1 MVTTIE
7 HISNALHD
15 VRDPEI
21 PGISVIDLGVI
32 TKIDIKDEKILIQM
46 TPTFVG
52 CPAIQVMKEDVQ
64 KCLSEFGEVIVTVN
78 YDIPW
83 DSNRITEEGLIAL
96 KKHGLAP
103 PPRYELAFELDILE
117 NIACPHCGST
127 KTTLQTPFGPTLCRS
142 IHYCNSCNQAF
153 EQFKPL

>member
-1 MVTTIE
+1 MVTPDEILA
-7 HISNALHD
+7 ALQD

-21 PGISVIDLGVI
+21 PGISVVDLGVI
-32 TKIDIKDEKILIQM
+32 TKVEIVNEQIKVQM

-52 CPAIQVMKEDVQ
+52 CPAIAVMKEDVE
-64 KCLSEFGEVIVTVN
+64 KRLEEFGDVIVTVN

-83 DSNRITEEGLIAL
+83 DSNRITEAGLLAL

-127 KTTLQTPFGPTLCRS
+127 QTVVQTPFGPTLCRS
-142 IHYCNSCNQAF
+142 IHYCNSCHQAF

>member
-1 MVTTIE
+1 MVTSDEILA
-7 HISNALHD
+7 ALQD

-21 PGISVIDLGVI
+21 PGISVVDLGVI
-32 TKIDIKDEKILIQM
+32 TKVEIVDEQIRVQM

-52 CPAIQVMKEDVQ
+52 CPAIAVMKEDVE
-64 KCLSEFGEVIVTVN
+64 KRLEEFGDVVVTVN

-83 DSNRITEEGLIAL
+83 DSNRITEAGLLAL

-127 KTTLQTPFGPTLCRS
+127 QTVVQTPFGPTLCRS
-142 IHYCNSCNQAF
+142 IHYCNSCHQAF

>member
-1 MVTTIE
+1 MVTPDEILA
-7 HISNALHD
+7 ALQD

-21 PGISVIDLGVI
+21 PGISVVDLGVI
-32 TKIDIKDEKILIQM
+32 TKVEILNEQIKVQM

-52 CPAIQVMKEDVQ
+52 CPAIAVMKEDVE
-64 KCLSEFGEVIVTVN
+64 KRLEEFGNVIVTVN

-83 DSNRITEEGLIAL
+83 DSNRITEAGLLAL

-127 KTTLQTPFGPTLCRS
+127 QTVVQTPFGPTLCRS
-142 IHYCNSCNQAF
+142 IHYCNSCHQAF

>member
-1 MVTTIE
+1 MVTPDEILA
-7 HISNALHD
+7 ALQD

-21 PGISVIDLGVI
+21 PGISVVDLGVI
-32 TKIDIKDEKILIQM
+32 TKVEILNEQIKVQM

-52 CPAIQVMKEDVQ
+52 CPAIAVMKQDVE
-64 KCLSEFGEVIVTVN
+64 KRLEEFGDVIVTVN

-83 DSNRITEEGLIAL
+83 DSNRITEAGLLAL

-127 KTTLQTPFGPTLCRS
+127 QTVVQTPFGPTLCRS
-142 IHYCNSCNQAF
+142 IHYCNSCHQAF

>member
-7 HISNALHD
+7 DIRNALYD
-15 VRDPEI
+15 VKDPEI
-21 PGISVIDLGVI
+21 PGISVVDLGVI
-32 TKIDIKDEKILIQM
+32 TKIEVNGNTINVQM

-52 CPAIQVMKEDVQ
+52 CPAIAVMKSDVE
-64 KCLSEFGEVIVTVN
+64 KRLLEFGDVNVVVN

-83 DSNRITEEGLIAL
+83 DSNRITEAGLLAL

-117 NIACPHCGST
+117 NIECPHCGST
-127 KTTLQTPFGPTLCRS
+127 QTIVQTPFGPTLCRS
-142 IHYCNSCNQAF
+142 IHYCSSCHQAF